1 MGHET
6 IKRIILE
13 KYEDCYL
20 VLGNK
25 NTKDCCGVNLEEALE
40 NIKQQ
45 MEDFP
50 KESKETSCEMD
61 SNEGEGGA

>member
-13 KYEDCYL
+13 KYEHCYL

-25 NTKDCCGVNLEEALE
+25 NTKDCCGVTLKEALI
-40 NIKQQ
+40 NIRKQ
-45 MEDFP
+45 MED
-50 KESKETSCEMD
+50 KK
-61 SNEGEGGA
+61 